1 MISMSSS
8 TRARKSWKSK
18 VSVNDKP
25 CTNSVYLSSTP
36 HRNAQVLIEPCHTRD
51 SIAVVSH
58 QLPQSSKNEV
68 NELND
73 WPRLIARQKPSRF
86 TKKKRKEKKER
97 ARRIA
102 PHPSSLGQQKTRIA
116 TMYQRKHQRKQSA
129 VVQHPKPH
137 LAAILRCQAV
147 SGSDCMRGHLMRNR

>member
-18 VSVNDKP
+18 VSVDDKP

-86 TKKKRKEKKER
+86 TKKKRKEKKREPGELHHTHRPLDAHCYNVPEKTSTEAVRGR
-97 ARRIA
+97 AASETSLGSNIA
-102 PHPSSLGQQKTRIA
+102 LPSSIRERLHAWTPNAKQIA
-116 TMYQRKHQRKQSA
+116 
-129 VVQHPKPH
+129 
-137 LAAILRCQAV
+137 
-147 SGSDCMRGHLMRNR
+147 

>member
-18 VSVNDKP
+18 VSVDDKP

-86 TKKKRKEKKER
+86 TKKKRKEKKREPGELHHTHRPLDNKRR
-97 ARRIA
+97 ALLQCTRENINGSSPRSCSIRNLTWQQYCAAKQYQGAIA
-102 PHPSSLGQQKTRIA
+102 CVDT
-116 TMYQRKHQRKQSA
+116 
-129 VVQHPKPH
+129 
-137 LAAILRCQAV
+137 
-147 SGSDCMRGHLMRNR
+147 